1 MDTRINFLKI
11 GLFVSLLSTLLIFSI
26 FWLGKFG
33 LESKK
38 YDTYFTFFDDSI
50 NGLNIGSSIK
60 YKGLDIGVV
69 KNISINPKNSEEI
82 KIELEIQKGTPIKH
96 DNYAILGSLGI
107 TGLKYI
113 ELKGGSSES
122 PLLEDN
128 KFGEKVIESKKS
140 TLSNIV
146 TSTEDVMREV
156 LIILK
161 SFEKVLNQE
170 NISNFAQLLENSE
183 KSMANFNELLFDI
196 KNFTDVG
203 SSSFKSVKTS
213 ADSFNITM
221 KKLEEELEKGSF
233 DIKNLTQDS
242 LNNLESALTNMN
254 ETLITMQELIK
265 NLNESPSDLL
275 FKQKSINFGPGE
287 KNEK

>member
-1 MDTRINFLKI
+1 MNTRINFLKI
-11 GLFVSLLSTLLIFSI
+11 GLFVSLLSILLIFSI

-82 KIELEIQKGTPIKH
+82 KIELEIQKGTPIKQ

-113 ELKGGSSES
+113 ELKGGSNES

-196 KNFTDVG
+196 KNLTDVG

>member
-50 NGLNIGSSIK
+50 TGLNIGSSIK

-82 KIELEIQKGTPIKH
+82 KIELEIQKGTPIKQ
-96 DNYAILGSLGI
+96 DNYAVLGNLGI

-113 ELKGGSSES
+113 ELKGGSNES

-128 KFGEKVIESKKS
+128 YFGEKVIESKKS

-146 TSTEDVMREV
+146 TSTEDVMKEV
-156 LIILK
+156 LVILK

-203 SSSFKSVKTS
+203 SSSFKSVKNS

-221 KKLEEELEKGSF
+221 KKLEQELEKGSF

-242 LNNLESALTNMN
+242 LNNLESALINMN
-254 ETLITMQELIK
+254 ETLISMQELIK